1 MGWVTVVMLKLE
13 RADTIATA
21 AARHRENQQSALWRM
36 DSWLSVFLSREA
48 ARPYSDYLPLVEGE
62 TARVSPLL
70 TFSSDYIPLHFQLD
84 AIGVTSPQLPS
95 ALPPSFA
102 PPVASAERAARRAE
116 LDRSR
121 EYLDLEAVRAAV
133 ARAESPP
140 PKAEADLAALLGSGQ
155 AAERAEFDARVAC
168 TVAPAPGSAWV
179 DGRSV
184 DVGPLIP
191 LWLSPK
197 GQPNNTKLVLVR
209 RVGIGEDNKFQGF
222 FVDWPALHDRLLDET
237 RDLLKGAELVPVLP
251 QRAETEADPAR
262 QYLANVPA
270 ALIAPAPPPPTPSV
284 LTPAT
289 TTLGLAW
296 LLALV
301 ASLAVGITLYKS
313 VELGE
318 RRRRFV
324 SAVTHELRTPLTTF
338 KLYSEM
344 LAGGF
349 VSGQKRQQYLET
361 LKDESERLSAMVENV
376 LAHARLEQ
384 RGGTRR
390 LEPLTLEALLAR
402 VTPPLFRQAEASGF
416 TLNVRC
422 EPPGASPVEVDADSI
437 GQVLRNLVDNAGKY
451 GRNGAGSTV
460 DLSVELHDGS
470 LVMRVRDHG
479 PGVPDHQAKS
489 IFDPFDRGDRDPTD
503 PSPGIGLGLSISRG
517 LARDMR
523 GDVTLES
530 SPGQGACFRL
540 EVPASS

>member
-48 ARPYSDYLPLVEGE
+48 ARPYSDYLPSVEGE

-70 TFSSDYIPLHFQLD
+70 AFSSDYIPLHFQLD

-102 PPVASAERAARRAE
+102 PPVASAELAARRAE
-116 LDRSR
+116 LERSS
-121 EYLDLEAVRAAV
+121 EYLDLEGVRAAV

-140 PKAEADLAALLGSGQ
+140 PKTKADP
-155 AAERAEFDARVAC
+155 AERSEFDARVSC

-197 GQPNNTKLVLVR
+197 GQPDNPKLVLVR

-222 FVDWPALHDRLLDET
+222 FVNWPALHDRLLDET
-237 RDLLKGAELVPVLP
+237 RDLLEGAELVPVLP

-270 ALIAPAPPPPTPSV
+270 ALIALAPPPPTPPA

-349 VSGQKRQQYLET
+349 VPGDKRQQYLET

-390 LEPLTLEALLAR
+390 LEPLTVEALLAR
-402 VTPPLFRQAEASGF
+402 VTPPLLRQAEASGF

-422 EPPGASPVEVDADSI
+422 EPPGDSPVEVDAASI

-460 DLSVELHDGS
+460 DLSVQLRDGS
-470 LVMRVRDHG
+470 LVIRVRDHG
-479 PGVPDHQAKS
+479 AGVPDHQAKS

-530 SPGQGACFRL
+530 SSGQGACFRL

>member
-1 MGWVTVVMLKLE
+1 VKSLRRPWLVFAACALAVGAAMGWVTVVMLKLE

-84 AIGVTSPQLPS
+84 AKGVTSPQLPS

-102 PPVASAERAARRAE
+102 PPAASAQLAARRAE
-116 LDRSR
+116 LERSS
-121 EYLDLEAVRAAV
+121 EYLDLEGVRAAIS
-133 ARAESPP
+133 RAESPP
-140 PKAEADLAALLGSGQ
+140 PKTKADP
-155 AAERAEFDARVAC
+155 AERAEFDARVSC

-209 RVGIGEDNKFQGF
+209 RWYRRGQQVPGLRH
-222 FVDWPALHDRLLDET
+222 WPALHDRLLDET

-251 QRAETEADPAR
+251 QRAETEADHAR

-270 ALIAPAPPPPTPSV
+270 ALIAPAPPPPTPAV

-318 RRRRFV
+318 RRRR
-324 SAVTHELRTPLTTF
+324 
-338 KLYSEM
+338 
-344 LAGGF
+344 
-349 VSGQKRQQYLET
+349 
-361 LKDESERLSAMVENV
+361 LS
-376 LAHARLEQ
+376 
-384 RGGTRR
+384 
-390 LEPLTLEALLAR
+390 
-402 VTPPLFRQAEASGF
+402 PP
-416 TLNVRC
+416 
-422 EPPGASPVEVDADSI
+422 
-437 GQVLRNLVDNAGKY
+437 
-451 GRNGAGSTV
+451 
-460 DLSVELHDGS
+460 
-470 LVMRVRDHG
+470 
-479 PGVPDHQAKS
+479 
-489 IFDPFDRGDRDPTD
+489 
-503 PSPGIGLGLSISRG
+503 
-517 LARDMR
+517 
-523 GDVTLES
+523 
-530 SPGQGACFRL
+530 
-540 EVPASS
+540 